1 MRTLRSSITDPGS
14 LFFLARLLLV
24 LAVASPSF
32 GWASRNVQPGD
43 TPPDFKLTDASG
55 SEIALS
61 GLTGKPVL
69 VAFWAER
76 NAVMKEHSWEVLA
89 ACEQVGRQFADHELE
104 VIAVRFPPHDD
115 GDHQARIKQHGLTMP
130 MLVAPDEAIYSEYGL
145 FILPT
150 VMLVDREFKVR
161 EFVGYT
167 QKMTAKLTGAV
178 ELMLGLKTEAEIE
191 AELHPQRLVVAE
203 GTKTAARHFNLGRR
217 FLDKGKLD
225 EAREELEK
233 ALAADPDYIDAL
245 FAQAELDLLQGNA
258 EEALKVSDHGLDLE
272 PDDRGGILVNA
283 RALAAVGETEEA
295 LEILAEFRGKD
306 RQHAEALVAIANI
319 HRRAG
324 DPEKA
329 VEAFAEAVEI
339 LLGEL

>member
-1 MRTLRSSITDPGS
+1 MRTFLSPLTGPGYVW
-14 LFFLARLLLV
+14 LLTRLLLV
-24 LAVASPSF
+24 IAVASPSL
-32 GWASRNVQPGD
+32 GWASRNIQPGD
-43 TPPDFKLTDASG
+43 TAPELRLPDASG
-55 SEIALS
+55 NEIALADFR
-61 GLTGKPVL
+61 GKPVL
-69 VAFWAER
+69 VTFWAER

-89 ACEQVGRQFADHELE
+89 ACEQVGRQFTDHELR
-104 VIAVRFPPHDD
+104 VIAVRFPPHDG
-115 GDHQARIKQHGLTMP
+115 GDHEALTKQHQLTMP
-130 MLVAPDEAIYSEYGL
+130 MLVAPDETLYSEYGL

-178 ELMLGLKTEAEIE
+178 ELMLGLKTAAEIE

-203 GTKTAARHFNLGRR
+203 KTKTAARHFHLGRR
-217 FLDKGKLD
+217 FLDKGRFD
-225 EAREELEK
+225 EAQEELEK
-233 ALAADPDYIDAL
+233 ALAADPDYVDAL
-245 FAQAELDLLQGNA
+245 FAQAELYLLQGKA
-258 EEALKVSDHGLDLE
+258 EDALKVSDRGLDLE
-272 PDDRGGILVNA
+272 PDHRSGILINA

-339 LLGEL
+339 LLENL